1 MTTPSLTKPPSA
13 APPPTASPVLPG
25 RRPFPVGRVVGMLV
39 VVAITVWACLPSTGI
54 GFDVGTIIN
63 NFSNV
68 NRNLRALLHPAWS
81 WWTQP
86 LKPLLETV
94 EMAVIATA
102 AGGLVALPLSFLG
115 SPMTTP
121 SRVAVRIFRFLL
133 SILRAI
139 PDLLLALLFVAMIGV
154 GALSGILALFL
165 FTIGIIVKLTSEAID
180 GVDTGP
186 MEAARS
192 TGAGWI
198 QADRVAILPQILPTF
213 AGNALYVFEL
223 NIRASAVL
231 GLVGAG
237 GLGDT
242 INTARSFFHY
252 DRVSIIVLEL
262 LVVVIVL
269 EMVSQTLRK
278 RLSR

>member
-13 APPPTASPVLPG
+13 APPTASPVLPG
-25 RRPFPVGRVVGMLV
+25 RRPFPVGRVVGVLV

-54 GFDVGTIIN
+54 GFDVSTIIN

-68 NRNLRALLHPAWS
+68 NRNVRALLHPAWS

-102 AGGLVALPLSFLG
+102 AGGLVALPLSFFG

-198 QADRVAILPQILPTF
+198 QADKVAILPQILPTF
-213 AGNALYVFEL
+213 AGTSLYVFEL

-252 DRVSIIVLEL
+252 DRVSIIVFEL

-278 RLSR
+278 RLSA

>member
-1 MTTPSLTKPPSA
+1 MTTSSLPKPPPGA
-13 APPPTASPVLPG
+13 PVLPA
-25 RRPFPVGRVVGMLV
+25 RRPLPIGKVVGLLV
-39 VVAITVWACLPSTGI
+39 VAGITVWACLPSTGI
-54 GFDVGTIIN
+54 GFDVSTIIN

-68 NRNLRALLHPAWS
+68 NRNLNALLHPAWS

-86 LKPLLETV
+86 LQPLLETV
-94 EMAVIATA
+94 EMAVIATS

-115 SPMTTP
+115 SPLTTP
-121 SRVAVRIFRFLL
+121 SMVAVRIFRVLL

-165 FTIGIIVKLTSEAID
+165 FTIGIVVKLTSEAID
-180 GVDTGP
+180 SVDTGP
-186 MEAARS
+186 LEAARS

-198 QADRVAILPQILPTF
+198 QADKVAVLPQILPSF
-213 AGNALYVFEL
+213 AGTALYVFEL

-269 EMVSQTLRK
+269 EMVSQALRK
-278 RLSR
+278 RLSS

>member
-1 MTTPSLTKPPSA
+1 MTASSLPR
-13 APPPTASPVLPG
+13 PPPLGAPVLLA
-25 RRPFPVGRVVGMLV
+25 RRPLPIGKVVGLLV
-39 VVAITVWACLPSTGI
+39 VAGITVWACLPSTGI
-54 GFDVGTIIN
+54 GFDVSTIIN

-68 NRNLRALLHPAWS
+68 NRNLNALLHPAWS

-86 LKPLLETV
+86 RQPLLETV
-94 EMAVIATA
+94 EMAVIATS

-115 SPMTTP
+115 SPLTTP
-121 SRVAVRIFRFLL
+121 SMVAVRIFRILL

-154 GALSGILALFL
+154 GTLPGILALFL
-165 FTIGIIVKLTSEAID
+165 FTIGIVVKLTSEAID
-180 GVDTGP
+180 SVDTGP
-186 MEAARS
+186 LEAARS

-198 QADRVAILPQILPTF
+198 QADKVAVLPQILPTF
-213 AGNALYVFEL
+213 AGTALYVFEL

-278 RLSR
+278 RLSS